1 MLSLQT
7 IRSRSDEVRQ
17 ACLAR
22 GSNAP
27 LDRILALDSERR
39 PLLGDVEQ
47 MRADRNQA
55 GRRIGTAQDPEE
67 RQRLIAEQ
75 RAAAGQLDELEARL
89 VELEGE
95 LSELLLEVPNLY
107 HPSVPTGGEE
117 AAVVVLAGDAS
128 GSEDHFDSP
137 LPLDGW
143 PLPPGDPALRPH
155 WEIGESLGV
164 IDFERGVKLSGA
176 NFYLLRGDGARLQR
190 ALISWMLDRHR
201 ERGYS
206 EVYPPALVNE
216 AMLVGTGSL
225 PKFAE
230 TLFHTTDGRWL
241 IPTAEVPVTNMYRD
255 EILDDA
261 ALPIAHAAYSPCFR
275 NEQFSAGRDVRG
287 IKRGYQFDKV
297 EMVRFERP
305 EASWDALRALL
316 EDALA
321 LVRALGLRYR
331 VLRLASGDLT
341 FSSAMTYDIE
351 IWAPGAGEWLE
362 VSSVSNFT
370 DFQARRANL
379 RFRNSE
385 GSVEHL
391 HTLNGSG
398 LALPRLVAT
407 ILEQYQLP
415 DGRVEIPPV
424 LQPYLLGQ
432 EALDPIGR

>member
-1 MLSLQT
+1 
-7 IRSRSDEVRQ
+7 
-17 ACLAR
+17 
-22 GSNAP
+22 
-27 LDRILALDSERR
+27 
-39 PLLGDVEQ
+39 
-47 MRADRNQA
+47 
-55 GRRIGTAQDPEE
+55 
-67 RQRLIAEQ
+67 
-75 RAAAGQLDELEARL
+75 
-89 VELEGE
+89 
-95 LSELLLEVPNLY
+95 
-107 HPSVPTGGEE
+107 
-117 AAVVVLAGDAS
+117 
-128 GSEDHFDSP
+128 
-137 LPLDGW
+137 
-143 PLPPGDPALRPH
+143 
-155 WEIGESLGV
+155 
-164 IDFERGVKLSGA
+164 
-176 NFYLLRGDGARLQR
+176 
-190 ALISWMLDRHR
+190 
-201 ERGYS
+201 
-206 EVYPPALVNE
+206 
-216 AMLVGTGSL
+216 MLVGTGSL

-331 VLRLASGDLT
+331 VLSLASGDLT

-351 IWAPGAGEWLE
+351 IWAPAPGSGLE

-432 EALDPIGR
+432 EALDPIGRIESGRQAGRRIPPALPVVTLWAAWCLAGTAATARRPRCQIRGWQRASRAGRRSRAPGSSRRRPG